1 MRKALFWLGWSILAV
16 LPIAFAIEIYMIQD
30 LPTVTL
36 WQWGILAGAV
46 LLIYFSRNRDDVLR
60 HHLAH

>member
-1 MRKALFWLGWSILAV
+1 MRKALFWLGWVILFV

-30 LPTVTL
+30 LPEVQI
-36 WQWGILAGAV
+36 WKWGIIAAAV
-46 LLIYFSRNRDDVLR
+46 LLIYFARNRDDVLR